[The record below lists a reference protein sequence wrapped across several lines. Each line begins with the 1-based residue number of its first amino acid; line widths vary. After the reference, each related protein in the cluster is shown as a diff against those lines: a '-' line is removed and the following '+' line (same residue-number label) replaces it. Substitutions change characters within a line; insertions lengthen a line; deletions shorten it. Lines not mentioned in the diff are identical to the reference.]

1 MNTCTGSRI
10 QTLCYI
16 CIWVLWD
23 PVIGG
28 NSFTQSL
35 ETFLFATYW
44 CIQYITGFTTMRY
57 INRLFTYFLT
67 YYYSFNPTGV
77 FRGNL
82 TAIFFISELLT
93 SVVHNWCQEADTK
106 KRIWKKKIF
115 TRISDKINV
124 GIHWTCSHSDSTL
137 LSNARWRLVINSI
150 QICPQVLLHYSLFT
164 KCWMDILTKT
174 VRGFSLRH
182 HVSQSSYTVYKH
194 VL

>member
-35 ETFLFATYW
+35 KTFLFATYW

-106 KRIWKKKIF
+106 KRIWKKKYLPELVTKLMLAVTATAHF
-115 TRISDKINV
+115 SATPDDVLWSTASKSV
-124 GIHWTCSHSDSTL
+124 HKFYCTIHC
-137 LSNARWRLVINSI
+137 
-150 QICPQVLLHYSLFT
+150 
-164 KCWMDILTKT
+164 
-174 VRGFSLRH
+174 
-182 HVSQSSYTVYKH
+182 SQSAEWIYWQK
-194 VL
+194 L